1 MRRYGMGDAWARAS
15 KPCPRGTHTLL
26 SRRQPSA
33 MPASTGSR
41 LWAVA
46 FCSKAAHVTGAAW
59 EIKASVSAWVF
70 LRAGQSPAWWS
81 LRTGLNESRKQ
92 AQEEKSFP
100 DRRVTNEADHA
111 FSYWSHWA
119 SFIMRSTSSRPNSF
133 CWHHVP
139 LITPLSH
146 HVHL

>member
-1 MRRYGMGDAWARAS
+1 MCRYGIGDAWARVW
-15 KPCPRGTHTLL
+15 KPCPHGTHTLM
-26 SRRQPSA
+26 SRHEPSPVPTSA
-33 MPASTGSR
+33 GSR
-41 LWAVA
+41 LWGVTS
-46 FCSKAAHVTGAAW
+46 CSKTAHVRVAAW
-59 EIKASVSAWVF
+59 EMKASVSAWVF
-70 LRAGQSPAWWS
+70 LRSRQSPAWWS

-92 AQEEKSFP
+92 AQEEKNFQ
-100 DRRVTNEADHA
+100 DRGVINEADHA

-119 SFIMRSTSSRPNSF
+119 SFLMRYMSSLPNSF